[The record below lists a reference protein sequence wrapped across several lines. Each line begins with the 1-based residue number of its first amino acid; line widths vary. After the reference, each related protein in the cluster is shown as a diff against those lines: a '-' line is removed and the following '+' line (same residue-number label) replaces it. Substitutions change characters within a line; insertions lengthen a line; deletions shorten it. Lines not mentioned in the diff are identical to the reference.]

1 LGVICWRRRQNY
13 PLVQANAPDPPPAA
27 NGTIMLTDLFGKSCP
42 QTGSIPQKIQVSVA
56 ASRKKSL
63 MLAIASAY
71 A

>member
-1 LGVICWRRRQNY
+1 VR
-13 PLVQANAPDPPPAA
+13 ANAPDPPPAA